1 MNNSIFSNLENINLD
16 EFNVFQKNDL
26 DYNLNYNYDNNYDF
40 DKSLEQLLDNN
51 FNNTNNNNY
60 TDLYNNTDN
69 TNINNI
75 NSNINSNNINTS
87 INTSINTIKPNQ
99 IFLQNKPPI
108 SFIFVVYTTDVKEDD
123 ILEQF
128 HDDIFIKQK
137 DVFDF
142 IKKKNIINCNKTT
155 TDLYQAKEDLFSDD
169 FKIDFKTKLKISIC
183 ESVLLKVK

>member
-26 DYNLNYNYDNNYDF
+26 DYNLNYNYDF

-51 FNNTNNNNY
+51 FNNTNNNY
-60 TDLYNNTDN
+60 IDLHDNNSSAN
-69 TNINNI
+69 NSSANINN
-75 NSNINSNNINTS
+75 
-87 INTSINTIKPNQ
+87 INTIKPNQ

-169 FKIDFKTKLKISIC
+169 FNIDFKTKLKISIC
-183 ESVLLKVK
+183 ESVLLNVK